1 MQKNLRFFIYKLQ
14 DPKLMAEKYM
24 SWINFKRGKNTKKC
38 DLCDDNLAPEEIAAD
53 SEEEDVTSSSD
64 E

>member
-1 MQKNLRFFIYKLQ
+1 
-14 DPKLMAEKYM
+14 MAEKYM

-53 SEEEDVTSSSD
+53 SEGEDVTSSSD